1 MVFNVFSVLLLNHTN
16 ENLKC
21 DDMKQRLFLMMTGM
35 MMLSV
40 SVSAQVDEETMKGM
54 QRMSCTSIMVGK
66 NASVDGSVITSH
78 TCDSWYRTWMQ
89 VVPAKDYK
97 KDTVTA
103 IYDGRMHTQSALDST
118 KMYRKG
124 VIPQVRHTYRY
135 LDTAYPCLNE
145 KQLGIGETTISG
157 RDTLKNTKGL
167 FRIEELER
175 IALERCATA
184 REAIKLMGQLVKEF
198 GYGDSGECL
207 TIADKNEVWIFEI
220 FGEGPDK
227 IGGVW
232 AAVRIPDD
240 EIAVSANI
248 CRISTL
254 KLKDK
259 DHYMASENV
268 FDVAKKLKLW
278 DGKGEFCFWKAYSG
292 MNYSKEVKNYSV
304 REFFIMN
311 TLAPSLHL
319 SDTVENLPLSVKPD
333 KKVSVEQV
341 MRLLGSYYEGT
352 SKNLSGRHKIPNP
365 NKKKKDGT
373 VDEQA
378 PDSIVSPFSN
388 PWMRPDEINMYY
400 AMGDSVMKNIR
411 TVSVPWCAY
420 STVIQLR
427 SWLPDAVGGVAWIA
441 LDNPGQSPRF
451 PIFCGTTK
459 LPKMLETCG
468 QHVDRD
474 DAALWHYRKA
484 NRLATVRWGTY
495 RKTLEPVRD
504 YFIEK
509 GMRELPFVE
518 QMYRDLVTT
527 DKDGKEN
534 TKAATKMLNGYTAD
548 FFGATIVRWDE
559 MARHFWR
566 QTWTGF

>member
-1 MVFNVFSVLLLNHTN
+1 MVEFKLKIGIVSLLLNIGLEGKAQIDETTR
-16 ENLKC
+16 
-21 DDMKQRLFLMMTGM
+21 DGM
-35 MMLSV
+35 S
-40 SVSAQVDEETMKGM
+40 
-54 QRMSCTSIMVGK
+54 RMSCTSIMVGK
-66 NASVDGSVITSH
+66 KASVDGSVITSH

-89 VVPAKDYK
+89 IVPSRDYK

-118 KMYRKG
+118 KMYKKG
-124 VIPQVRHTYRY
+124 EIPQVSHTYRF

-145 KQLGIGETTISG
+145 KQLGIGETTVSG
-157 RDTLKNTKGL
+157 RDTLRNKKGL
-167 FRIEELER
+167 FKIEELQR
-175 IALERCATA
+175 IALERCSTA
-184 REAIKLMGQLVKEF
+184 REAIRLMGDLVKQY

-220 FGEGPDK
+220 FGEGPKK

-248 CRISTL
+248 SRIS
-254 KLKDK
+254 KIDINDK
-259 DHYMASENV
+259 DNYMASDNV

-278 DGKGEFCFWKAYSG
+278 DGKEEFCFWKAYSG
-292 MNYSKEVKNYSV
+292 TNYSKEVKNYSV

-311 TLAPSLHL
+311 TLAPSKHL
-319 SDTVENLPLSVKPD
+319 CDTVENLPLSVKPD
-333 KKVSVEQV
+333 KKVSVEDV

-352 SKNLSGRHKIPNP
+352 DKNLSFRHHIPNP
-365 NKKKKDGT
+365 KRKGKDGK
-373 VDEQA
+373 VDESQ

-427 SWLPDAVGGVAWIA
+427 SWLPDEVGGVAWIA
-441 LDNPGQSPRF
+441 LDNPGESPRF
-451 PIFCGTTK
+451 PIFCGNKK
-459 LPKMLETCG
+459 LPRLLQTCG

-474 DAALWHYRKA
+474 DAALWHFRKA

-495 RKTLEPVRD
+495 RKTLEPLRD

-509 GMRELPFVE
+509 GQRELPFVE
-518 QMYRDLVTT
+518 QTWQSLH
-527 DKDGKEN
+527 KEN
-534 TKAATKMLNGYTAD
+534 PKKAQQMLDGYTAD
-548 FFGATIVRWDE
+548 FFGATVTRWDE
-559 MARHFWR
+559 MEKYLWR

>member
-1 MVFNVFSVLLLNHTN
+1 MKKTLLLSAALCLLMPAQSLAQDN
-16 ENLKC
+16 EEP
-21 DDMKQRLFLMMTGM
+21 QWGTRYP
-35 MMLSV
+35 
-40 SVSAQVDEETMKGM
+40 
-54 QRMSCTSIMVGK
+54 MSCTSIMVGK
-66 NASVDGSVITSH
+66 KASADGSVMTSH

-89 VVPAKDYK
+89 VVPARDYER
-97 KDTVTA
+97 DTVTA
-103 IYDGRMHTQSALDST
+103 IYDGRMHTQSAQDST

-145 KQLGIGETTISG
+145 KQLAIGETTISG
-157 RDTLKNTKGL
+157 RDTLQNKKGM
-167 FRIEELER
+167 FMIEELER

-184 REAIKLMGQLVKEF
+184 REAIRLMGDLVKRY

-207 TIADKNEVWIFEI
+207 TIADKNEVWIFEV
-220 FGEGPDK
+220 FGEGPK
-227 IGGVW
+227 KTGGVW

-248 CRISTL
+248 SRISRLDLADT
-254 KLKDK
+254 DR
-259 DHYMASENV
+259 YMVSDNV

-278 DGKGEFCFWKAYSG
+278 DGKEEFCFWKVYSG
-292 MNYSKEVKNYSV
+292 GNYFGEKKNYSV
-304 REFFIMN
+304 REWYIMDQ
-311 TLAPSLHL
+311 LAPSLHL
-319 SDTVENLPLSVKPD
+319 CDTVAELPLSVRPD
-333 KKVSVEQV
+333 QKVSAEQV

-352 SKNLSGRHKIPNP
+352 PKNLSGRHKLPNP
-365 NKKKKDGT
+365 KRKDKEGKVVET
-373 VDEQA
+373 E

-427 SWLPDAVGGVAWIA
+427 SWLPDEVGGVAWVA
-441 LDNPGQSPRF
+441 LDNPGESPRF
-451 PIFCGTTK
+451 PIFCGTTQ
-459 LPKMLETCG
+459 LPRLLQTCG
-468 QHVDRD
+468 QHTDRD

-495 RKTLEPVRD
+495 RKTLEPLRD

-509 GMRELPFVE
+509 GQRELPFVSDTWQQLQQQDPKKAE
-518 QMYRDLVTT
+518 Q
-527 DKDGKEN
+527 
-534 TKAATKMLNGYTAD
+534 MLNGYTAD
-548 FFGATIVRWDE
+548 FFGATILRWDE
-559 MARHFWR
+559 MARQLWR

>member
-1 MVFNVFSVLLLNHTN
+1 MKKTLLLSAALCLLLPAQSFAQDN
-16 ENLKC
+16 EEP
-21 DDMKQRLFLMMTGM
+21 QWGTRYP
-35 MMLSV
+35 
-40 SVSAQVDEETMKGM
+40 
-54 QRMSCTSIMVGK
+54 MSCTSIMVGRD
-66 NASVDGSVITSH
+66 ASADGFVLTSH

-89 VVPAKDYK
+89 VVPARDYER
-97 KDTVTA
+97 DTVTA
-103 IYDGRMHTQSALDST
+103 IYDGRMHTQSAQDST

-145 KQLGIGETTISG
+145 KQLAIGETTISG
-157 RDTLKNTKGL
+157 RDTLQNKKGM
-167 FRIEELER
+167 FMIEELER

-184 REAIKLMGQLVKEF
+184 REAIRLMGDLVKRY

-207 TIADKNEVWIFEI
+207 TIADKNEVWIFEV
-220 FGEGPDK
+220 FGEGPK
-227 IGGVW
+227 KTGGVW

-240 EIAVSANI
+240 EITVSANI
-248 CRISTL
+248 SRISRLDLADT
-254 KLKDK
+254 DR
-259 DHYMASENV
+259 YMASDNV

-278 DGKGEFCFWKAYSG
+278 DGKEEFCFWKVYSG
-292 MNYSKEVKNYSV
+292 GNYFGEKKNYSV
-304 REFFIMN
+304 REWYIMDQ
-311 TLAPSLHL
+311 LAPSLHL
-319 SDTVENLPLSVKPD
+319 CDTVAELPLSVRPD
-333 KKVSVEQV
+333 QKVSAEQV

-352 SKNLSGRHKIPNP
+352 PKNLSGRHKLPNP
-365 NKKKKDGT
+365 KRKDKEGKIVET
-373 VDEQA
+373 E

-427 SWLPDAVGGVAWIA
+427 SWLPDEVGGVAWVA
-441 LDNPGQSPRF
+441 LDNPGESPRF
-451 PIFCGTTK
+451 PIFCGTTQ
-459 LPKMLETCG
+459 LPRLLQTCG
-468 QHVDRD
+468 QHTDRD

-495 RKTLEPVRD
+495 RKTLEPLRD

-509 GMRELPFVE
+509 GQRELPFVSDTWQQLQQQDPKKAE
-518 QMYRDLVTT
+518 Q
-527 DKDGKEN
+527 
-534 TKAATKMLNGYTAD
+534 MLNGYTAD
-548 FFGATIVRWDE
+548 FFGATILRWDE
-559 MARHFWR
+559 MARQLWR

>member
-1 MVFNVFSVLLLNHTN
+1 MKKTLLLSAALCLLLPAQSLAQDN
-16 ENLKC
+16 EEP
-21 DDMKQRLFLMMTGM
+21 QWGTRYP
-35 MMLSV
+35 
-40 SVSAQVDEETMKGM
+40 
-54 QRMSCTSIMVGK
+54 MSCTSIMVGK
-66 NASVDGSVITSH
+66 NASADGSVMTSH

-89 VVPAKDYK
+89 VVPARDYER
-97 KDTVTA
+97 DTVTA
-103 IYDGRMHTQSALDST
+103 IYDGRMHTQSAQDST

-145 KQLGIGETTISG
+145 KQLAIGETTISG
-157 RDTLKNTKGL
+157 RDTLQNKKGM
-167 FRIEELER
+167 FMIEELER

-184 REAIKLMGQLVKEF
+184 REAIRLMGDLVKRY

-207 TIADKNEVWIFEI
+207 TIADKNEVWIFEV
-220 FGEGPDK
+220 FGEGPK
-227 IGGVW
+227 KTGGVW

-248 CRISTL
+248 SRISRLDLADT
-254 KLKDK
+254 DR
-259 DHYMASENV
+259 YMASDNV

-278 DGKGEFCFWKAYSG
+278 DGKEEFSFWKVYSG
-292 MNYSKEVKNYSV
+292 GNYFGEKKNYSV
-304 REFFIMN
+304 REWYIMDQ
-311 TLAPSLHL
+311 LAPSLHL
-319 SDTVENLPLSVKPD
+319 CDTVAELPLSVRPD
-333 KKVSVEQV
+333 QKVSAEQV

-352 SKNLSGRHKIPNP
+352 PKNLSGRHKLPNP
-365 NKKKKDGT
+365 KRKDKEGKVVET
-373 VDEQA
+373 E

-427 SWLPDAVGGVAWIA
+427 SWLPDEVGGVAWVA
-441 LDNPGQSPRF
+441 LDNPGESPRF
-451 PIFCGTTK
+451 PIFCGTTQ
-459 LPKMLETCG
+459 LPRLLQTCG
-468 QHVDRD
+468 QHTDRD
-474 DAALWHYRKA
+474 DAALWHFRKA

-495 RKTLEPVRD
+495 RKTLEPLRD

-509 GMRELPFVE
+509 GQRELPFVSDTWQQLQQQDPKKAE
-518 QMYRDLVTT
+518 Q
-527 DKDGKEN
+527 
-534 TKAATKMLNGYTAD
+534 MLNGYTAD
-548 FFGATIVRWDE
+548 FFGAAILRWDE
-559 MARHFWR
+559 MARQLWR